1 MPPRSTA
8 NHLSYDL
15 RPAKQTERMIIVDV
29 LKSASDIGLPIR
41 NYRYLGMGAN
51 RFYDFVLMHKYVG
64 IKDMVS
70 LEHDPKMYERAKF
83 NVPFGFIDVQNKN
96 VSTFVAADAYVQP
109 TVAWLDYDGGVGP
122 HIVRDITA
130 IGVKTKVGDFLFLT
144 VYGGPPRVLQEKNQE
159 ERLAWLQDN
168 MGAVAGDVVFDDVEN
183 ASFPDAVIKI
193 LRSALRNAF
202 AARRDGYFSILMQV
216 EYSDS
221 SPMVTIG
228 GAFLANGQAAPLK
241 DKMKLHLPFLRP
253 EQDKTYQ
260 IRSLHLTER
269 EKALFDRATTKKKTS
284 SERKTA
290 RALGFRDKDFQAYE
304 DLIRFLPRYVEAIV

>member
-1 MPPRSTA
+1 
-8 NHLSYDL
+8 
-15 RPAKQTERMIIVDV
+15 MIIVDV

-41 NYRYLGMGAN
+41 TYRYLGMGAN

-64 IKDMVS
+64 IKNMIS
-70 LEHDPKMYERAKF
+70 LEHDPKMFERAKF
-83 NVPFGFIDVQNKN
+83 NVPFGFIDVQSTS
-96 VSTFVAADAYVQP
+96 VSTFVAADSYVDP

-122 HIVRDITA
+122 HIIRDITD

-144 VYGGPPRVLQEKNQE
+144 VFGGPPKVLQAKNQE

-168 MGAVAGDVVFDDVEN
+168 LGAVAGEVAFDDVETS
-183 ASFPDAVIKI
+183 SFPDAVIKI
-193 LRSALRNAF
+193 LRSALQNAF
-202 AARRDGYFSILMQV
+202 AARRDGHFSILMQV

-228 GAFLANGQAAPLK
+228 GAFLASGQAAPLK
-241 DKMKLHLPFLRP
+241 DKMKLHLPFLKP
-253 EQDKTYQ
+253 EQDQTYQ

-290 RALGFRDKDFQAYE
+290 LALGFRDKDFQAYE